1 MRPTHRRLGH
11 PLVAGLSWIVA
22 FGLSL
27 SAPLWAGD
35 TSAQARAIIN
45 RMSLAARTLN
55 YKGTLVY
62 LRGSHAVSM
71 QVIHK
76 AEVDTEQERLISLSG
91 PAREV
96 IRKDGEVTCIF
107 PDNRAIMV
115 DKTPPRRLLA
125 STLPQPIEKIA
136 DLYSFSVLGGDRI
149 AGRPAW
155 VLGIVP
161 KQPDR
166 YGYRLWIDT
175 STHLL
180 LRSNVIDASGTVL
193 EQVLFTAIDTP
204 QHIADE
210 MLKPSISGQG
220 YTWYTNEPPVP
231 AGASAKSGQWQIGWL
246 PQGFTVQGQGVQ
258 AMAASREPVN
268 HVLISDGLAT
278 VSVFIERFT
287 GKTDRIEELSSV
299 GAINTYSTVAHGYQ
313 ITGVGEVPAA
323 TLRQIADSVT
333 DLPKNP

>member
-1 MRPTHRRLGH
+1 MRPAHRRLGH
-11 PLVAGLSWIVA
+11 PLVAGLSWIMA

-45 RMSLAARTLN
+45 RMSLAVRTLN
-55 YKGTLVY
+55 YMGTLVY
-62 LRGSHAVSM
+62 LRGSHAISM

-107 PDNRAIMV
+107 PDDRAIMV
-115 DKTPPRRLLA
+115 DKTPPRLRLA

-155 VLGIVP
+155 VLRIVP

-166 YGYRLWIDT
+166 YGYRLWIET

-180 LRSNVIDASGTVL
+180 LRSKVIDASGTVL

-220 YTWYTNEPPVP
+220 YTWYTNEPPVS
-231 AGASAKSGQWQIGWL
+231 AGASAKPGQWQIGWL

-258 AMAASREPVN
+258 AMVASREPVN

-299 GAINTYSTVAHGYQ
+299 GAVNTYSTVAHGYQ

-333 DLPKNP
+333 DLAKNP

>member
-1 MRPTHRRLGH
+1 
-11 PLVAGLSWIVA
+11 
-22 FGLSL
+22 
-27 SAPLWAGD
+27 
-35 TSAQARAIIN
+35 
-45 RMSLAARTLN
+45 
-55 YKGTLVY
+55 
-62 LRGSHAVSM
+62 M

-107 PDNRAIMV
+107 PDNRAIVV

-180 LRSNVIDASGTVL
+180 LRSKVIDASGTVL

-220 YTWYTNEPPVP
+220 YTWYTNEPPVS
-231 AGASAKSGQWQIGWL
+231 AGASAKPGQWQIGWL
-246 PQGFTVQGQGVQ
+246 PQGFTVQGQGIQ
-258 AMAASREPVN
+258 AMSASREPVN

-278 VSVFIERFT
+278 VSVFVERFT

-299 GAINTYSTVAHGYQ
+299 GAVNTYSTVAHGYQ

>member
-1 MRPTHRRLGH
+1 MRPAHRQSGH
-11 PLVAGLSWIVA
+11 PLVAGLSWIFA
-22 FGLSL
+22 LGLSL

-55 YKGTLVY
+55 YKGTFVY
-62 LRGSHAVSM
+62 LRGTHAISM

-76 AEVDTEQERLISLSG
+76 AEADTDQERLISLSG

-220 YTWYTNEPPVP
+220 YTWYTNEPPVS
-231 AGASAKSGQWQIGWL
+231 AGAGEKPGQWQIGWL

-258 AMAASREPVN
+258 AMATSREPVN
-268 HVLISDGLAT
+268 HMLISDGLAT
-278 VSVFIERFT
+278 VSVFVERFT

-299 GAINTYSTVAHGYQ
+299 GAVNTYSTVAHGYQ

>member
-1 MRPTHRRLGH
+1 MRPAHRRLGH
-11 PLVAGLSWIVA
+11 PLVAGLSGIFA

-62 LRGSHAVSM
+62 LRGSHAISM

-76 AEVDTEQERLISLSG
+76 AGVDTEQERLISLSG

-107 PDNRAIMV
+107 PDNRAIVV

-220 YTWYTNEPPVP
+220 YTWYTNEPPVS
-231 AGASAKSGQWQIGWL
+231 AGASAEPGQWQIGWL

-278 VSVFIERFT
+278 VSVFVERFT

-299 GAINTYSTVAHGYQ
+299 GAVNTYSTVAHGYQ

-333 DLPKNP
+333 DLAKNP